1 MTRYIK
7 HNTTK
12 PILLSL
18 KEAGQI
24 LGVSYKTVAREV
36 EAGRLPARL
45 MPGRKNGMKVY
56 RKDLDTYVAEWMP
69 VINDR
74 SKVN

>member
-1 MTRYIK
+1 MTRYVK

-18 KEAGQI
+18 KEAGVI
-24 LGVSYKTVAREV
+24 LGVGYKTVAREV

-45 MPGRKNGMKVY
+45 MPGRKNGLKVY
-56 RKDLDTYVAEWMP
+56 RNDLDAYVREYMP
-69 VINDR
+69 VVNDR

>member
-1 MTRYIK
+1 MTRYIR

-18 KEAGQI
+18 KEAGAI
-24 LGVSYKTVAREV
+24 LGVSYKTVSREV

-45 MPGRKNGMKVY
+45 LPGRVNGLKVY
-56 RKDLDTYVAEWMP
+56 RKDLDAYIKEYMP